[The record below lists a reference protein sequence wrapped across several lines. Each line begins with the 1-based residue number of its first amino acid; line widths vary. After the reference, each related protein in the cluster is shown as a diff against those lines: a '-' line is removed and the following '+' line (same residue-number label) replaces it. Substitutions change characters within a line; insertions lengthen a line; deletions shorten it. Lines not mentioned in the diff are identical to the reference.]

1 MDPISAYIA
10 TFPQPIQEK
19 LNALRTLITGL
30 APEATEKI
38 AYQMPTFYLKGNLV
52 HFAAF
57 KNHIGF
63 YPTPSGI
70 TGFETALKPYKTSK
84 GAIQFS
90 LDHPLPL
97 DLVTDIVLTRLSEN
111 TQTPYYWLD
120 HYTLRLLG
128 VEKDYKEEWGAT
140 RYMIDGKMF
149 MMCGGDKDG
158 TPIIT
163 LKGDPEEAPM
173 LRGAY
178 SDIIP
183 GYYMNKEHWNSVYV
197 GGAVPDYLLRSLVD
211 TAHGLIFKSLTK
223 KRQEAL
229 RLLESMGQ

>member
-1 MDPISAYIA
+1 MDPITAYIC
-10 TFPQPIQEK
+10 TFPEPIQEK
-19 LNALRTLITGL
+19 LNSLRGLINRL
-30 APEATEKI
+30 APEATEKT

-70 TGFETALKPYKTSK
+70 SGFETALKPYKTSK
-84 GAIQFS
+84 GAIQFP
-90 LDHPLPL
+90 LDYPLPL
-97 DLVTDIVLTRLSEN
+97 DLVTDIVLTRISEN
-111 TQTPYYWLD
+111 MQIPYYWLD
-120 HYTLRLLG
+120 HYALGLLG
-128 VEKDYKEEWGAT
+128 AQKDYKEEWGAT

-149 MMCGGDKDG
+149 MMCGGDKAG
-158 TPIIT
+158 KPIIT
-163 LKGDPEEAPM
+163 LKGDPQEAPL
-173 LRGAY
+173 LRRTY
-178 SDIIP
+178 PDIIP

-211 TAHGLIFKSLTK
+211 TAHGLIFGSLPK

-229 RLLESMGQ
+229 RILT